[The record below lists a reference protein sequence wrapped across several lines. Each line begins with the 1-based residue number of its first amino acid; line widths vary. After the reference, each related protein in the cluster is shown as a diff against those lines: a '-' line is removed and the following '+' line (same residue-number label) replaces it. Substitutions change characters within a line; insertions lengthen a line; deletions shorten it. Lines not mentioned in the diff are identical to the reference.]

1 MSKKS
6 RFGGPFN
13 NQQCPSSVEL
23 CVEEPLSNWLIV
35 AKESELE
42 KDSLIIML
50 NLGNFLT
57 PIQMQLSGKEKTF
70 SHLFAAFLKSRFN
83 FKDFE
88 KKGSPS

>member
-23 CVEEPLSNWLIV
+23 CVKEPLSNWLIV

-57 PIQMQLSGKEKTF
+57 PIQMQLLGKEKTF

-83 FKDFE
+83 FNDFE